1 MKIAIGTDN
10 SGLDLKNTVKQHLID
25 VGHEVMDLGML
36 DENDTSMFYYEAA
49 QHVCEA
55 IQQGRAERG
64 ILICRTGGGMN
75 IVANKYR
82 GIYALIAESPYTA
95 KMAAVV
101 NGCNVLVMGAGIVA
115 GYMGCEMADEFLA
128 HEQGDIFPPERR
140 AFGKV
145 LSQGIFDT
153 EDRNLK

>member
-1 MKIAIGTDN
+1 MKVAIGTDN
-10 SGLDLKNTVKQHLID
+10 SGLGLKNDVKKHLIEA
-25 VGHEVMDLGML
+25 GHQVMDLGML
-36 DENDTSMFYYEAA
+36 DENDQDMFYYDAA
-49 QHVCEA
+49 RNVCEA
-55 IQQGRAERG
+55 ILEGRAERG

-75 IVANKYR
+75 IVANKFK

-115 GYMGCEMADEFLA
+115 SYMGCEMADEFLA
-128 HEQGDIFPPERR
+128 HEQGDIFPPDRR

-153 EDRNLK
+153 EERNLK